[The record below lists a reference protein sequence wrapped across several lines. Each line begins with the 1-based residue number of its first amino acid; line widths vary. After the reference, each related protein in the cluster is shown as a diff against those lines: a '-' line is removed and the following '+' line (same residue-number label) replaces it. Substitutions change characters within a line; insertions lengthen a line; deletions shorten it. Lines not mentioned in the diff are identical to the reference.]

1 MRSYYLHPRYDRD
14 HGMRGG
20 VGLGHDYG
28 HGDDYELEIGNNANA
43 SPELI
48 ALCCLHDEILE
59 YLEVSPS
66 VLSEVLMTMYYQKV
80 EEINQRYDEN
90 GKVRNDKENVVPDF
104 SAIRAARE
112 KEV

>member
-1 MRSYYLHPRYDRD
+1 MRGYYLHPRYDND

-28 HGDDYELEIGNNANA
+28 GEDYELEIGNNATA

-66 VLSEVLMTMYYQKV
+66 ILSEVLMTMYHQKV
-80 EEINQRYDEN
+80 AEIIQRYEEN
-90 GKVRNDKENVVPDF
+90 E
-104 SAIRAARE
+104 
-112 KEV
+112 